1 MVTYKYSQTY
11 CNRTHI
17 DNVHEYASLQ
27 RIAWL
32 TSVIQLL
39 VVIWTL
45 LRSFVEGVVVCI
57 EYNLP

>member
-39 VVIWTL
+39 VVI
-45 LRSFVEGVVVCI
+45 
-57 EYNLP
+57 